1 MVLRIAFNSV
11 NMDEKRHNQEPE
23 KQEIDDFL
31 KNPDLEAF
39 RGVVQKKNPMTEAE
53 LFDILC
59 DEVADMMVNRMDYL
73 LGLMYRLDV
82 PERKIN
88 AVLIPGYPEPSN
100 VALAGLILERQ
111 KERMQSKRNY
121 KPPIIDEGWEF

>member
-1 MVLRIAFNSV
+1 
-11 NMDEKRHNQEPE
+11 MDEKRHNQEPE